1 MAEDIYNN
9 NKDDK
14 EAGSQDEARKREP
27 IADAQGPEAMP
38 ADQAWTTPAAQEMEQ
53 TPEAAEPAQVDGTT
67 KSVQDAGT
75 SYAASPDA
83 TSRIDSGAAVDP
95 TVQVAQAQPSKEK
108 PGLFDGLSLAQ
119 IVAAAAAGATS
130 MALSSTIGFG
140 GSIINAAVSSVITV
154 VCSQVYR
161 HVLDATGEKVKEGI
175 DSIGSNRNEDST
187 GAQAA
192 PPADEV
198 GTAATIQT
206 AVPDDETIQGT
217 RVAPESLREEAEARE
232 TDKRS
237 STQKKVIVFSIVLAV
252 IAVVVCAGAIILGTH
267 GQGIGEKTEGI
278 DLTEVVAATDED
290 DDAAD
295 EEEAEDEDVEETSSA
310 ETEDA
315 DSSDDDTGSKNSS
328 SSSHSSNSSS
338 SQDSSS
344 NSNESSSSDSE
355 DETPSDAEDDTA
367 AGDSSG
373 STGNSSAGST
383 EDADT
388 DGSTGGDATTG
399 AE

>member
-1 MAEDIYNN
+1 MAEAIYNN
-9 NKDDK
+9 DKDDE
-14 EAGSQDEARKREP
+14 EAGTQDEARKREP

-38 ADQAWTTPAAQEMEQ
+38 ADQAWTTPTVQEVEQ
-53 TPEAAEPAQVDGTT
+53 TPVAAQPAQADETAGP
-67 KSVQDAGT
+67 VQNAET
-75 SYAASPDA
+75 PHTASPDA
-83 TSRIDSGAAVDP
+83 TSRIDAGAAIDP

-175 DSIGSNRNEDST
+175 DSIGSNRSEDST
-187 GAQAA
+187 GAQTAR
-192 PPADEV
+192 PADEA
-198 GTAATIQT
+198 GTAATVQT
-206 AVPDDETIQGT
+206 AMPNDETIQGT

-237 STQKKVIVFSIVLAV
+237 STQKKVIIFSIVLAV

-278 DLTEVVAATDED
+278 DLTEVVAATDEND
-290 DDAAD
+290 DTAD
-295 EEEAEDEDVEETSSA
+295 EEEM
-310 ETEDA
+310 ETEDDEESGSA
-315 DSSDDDTGSKNSS
+315 EATDDSDEDAGSKDSS

-344 NSNESSSSDSE
+344 NSNEDSSSNSE

-367 AGDSSG
+367 AGDPSG
-373 STGNSSAGST
+373 SAGDSNTGATEGTDANGST
-383 EDADT
+383 
-388 DGSTGGDATTG
+388 DGNATAG